1 MNKMQGCVDC
11 NNFVYSFDIELVDEL
26 EQPVSD
32 IDYEILLER
41 NNLVLAKG
49 KTDGQGKISVEGL
62 PSLPLRLVLN
72 TATLLKEMQAT
83 KRHLRLGRTMA
94 DSTVKPRTEQQGR
107 EYSYAT
113 VGQLINELPVIPDW
127 PEKRDLPAFHF
138 PEKMPRG
145 WSIRPRGKDHKHRK
159 LTIEVCPFRAWILM
173 LHNGPEYSLVNGYN
187 LSLMS
192 ILAYADGDR
201 DEHGSKA
208 GALKPY
214 VEQVLTHL
222 GRLPFKVNTQYLAP
236 VVKDVPFAE
245 RYRHYNFIDTSS
257 DDMGKVGNTQ
267 LLYMVNNEHAV
278 VAWRGTVNLED
289 VVTDLYGIQGA
300 DPILPSGKIHLGFK
314 NAYQDIS
321 ANKKLDD
328 AKKIMDGH
336 LADKPLFICGHSL
349 GGALA
354 LIHAAEHRA
363 KRPHLYT
370 YGMPRVFDRTAI
382 AELNEIV
389 HYRHVNNNDFVTAI
403 PHPKWGSMRVLLAL
417 STALLPYPTPAK
429 YSPEVRRYL
438 DSQDYQHHGK
448 IVHFSNFSMAY
459 DTGPGYQNMGWMASY
474 GKTIKTMQLKSLLA
488 PSLIGANDQKAYELV
503 TRQYSRA
510 DLDNPDRKVI
520 DAPEHSSTNYARYL
534 GDRLYDRL
542 CQDHGT
548 PSNFEQQ
555 AKKIKQ
561 VAHSSIDKDK
571 PAQFDA
577 FLQADARVLAQS
589 LLPVAVQP
597 IETNGLER
605 CYLYAMQLPK
615 EAIRSEQAEVAKE
628 SQQLK
633 EEVNSDA
640 NYQLHRQAKYLE
652 PGERATLPKLDDGV
666 KENIKLANQQANGMK
681 EMATLLQ

>member
-1 MNKMQGCVDC
+1 MKGCLDC
-11 NNFVYSFDIELVDEL
+11 NAFVYSFDIKLVDEL
-26 EQPVSD
+26 ESPIADVPYK
-32 IDYEILLER
+32 IILE
-41 NNLVLAKG
+41 NNDLVLKEG
-49 KTDGQGKISVEGL
+49 RTNGSGQIIVDDL
-62 PSLPLRLVLN
+62 PPKPLRLVLDHKQ
-72 TATLLKEMQAT
+72 LLDVMQEPQ
-83 KRHLRLGRTMA
+83 RHLRLGRTEA
-94 DSTVKPRTEQQGR
+94 DSTVKPQAKQQGR

-113 VGQLINELPVIPDW
+113 VGKLINELPVIPDW
-127 PEKRDLPAFHF
+127 PKGRDLPAFHF

-145 WSIRPRGKDHKHRK
+145 WSIRPRGKDYKHRK
-159 LTIEVCPFRAWILM
+159 LTIEVCPFRAWVLM

-192 ILAYADGDR
+192 ILAYADGER

-214 VEQVLTHL
+214 VEQVLTNL

-245 RYRHYNFIDTSS
+245 RYRHYDFIDTSS
-257 DDMGKVGNTQ
+257 KEMGEVGNTQ

-289 VVTDLYGIQGA
+289 VATDLYGIQGA
-300 DPILPSGKIHLGFK
+300 DPILPNGKVHLGFK
-314 NAYQDIS
+314 NAYKDLS
-321 ANKKLDD
+321 ANKELQG
-328 AKKIMDGH
+328 AINIMNRYLTG
-336 LADKPLFICGHSL
+336 KTLFICGHSL

-363 KRPHLYT
+363 KKPHLYT

-382 AELNEIV
+382 AQLNEIV
-389 HYRHVNNNDFVTAI
+389 HYRHINNNDFVTAI
-403 PHPKWGSMRVLLAL
+403 PHPKWGSMRMLLAL

-448 IVHFSNFSMAY
+448 IIHFSNFSMAY

-474 GKTIKTMQLKSLLA
+474 GKTIKTMQLKSLFA

-548 PSNFEQQ
+548 PSHFEQQ

-571 PAQFDA
+571 PAQLDA

-633 EEVNSDA
+633 EQVNSDA
-640 NYQLHRQAKYLE
+640 NYQLHRQASYLD
-652 PGERATLPKLDDGV
+652 PGDRATLPKVDDSV
-666 KENIKLANQQANGMK
+666 KESIKLANQQANGMK

>member
-1 MNKMQGCVDC
+1 
-11 NNFVYSFDIELVDEL
+11 
-26 EQPVSD
+26 
-32 IDYEILLER
+32 
-41 NNLVLAKG
+41 
-49 KTDGQGKISVEGL
+49 
-62 PSLPLRLVLN
+62 
-72 TATLLKEMQAT
+72 
-83 KRHLRLGRTMA
+83 MA
-94 DSTVKPRTEQQGR
+94 IW
-107 EYSYAT
+107 
-113 VGQLINELPVIPDW
+113 LINHCL
-127 PEKRDLPAFHF
+127 F
-138 PEKMPRG
+138 
-145 WSIRPRGKDHKHRK
+145 
-159 LTIEVCPFRAWILM
+159 
-173 LHNGPEYSLVNGYN
+173 
-187 LSLMS
+187 
-192 ILAYADGDR
+192 
-201 DEHGSKA
+201 
-208 GALKPY
+208 
-214 VEQVLTHL
+214 
-222 GRLPFKVNTQYLAP
+222 
-236 VVKDVPFAE
+236 
-245 RYRHYNFIDTSS
+245 
-257 DDMGKVGNTQ
+257 
-267 LLYMVNNEHAV
+267 
-278 VAWRGTVNLED
+278 VAIV
-289 VVTDLYGIQGA
+289 Y
-300 DPILPSGKIHLGFK
+300 
-314 NAYQDIS
+314 
-321 ANKKLDD
+321 
-328 AKKIMDGH
+328 
-336 LADKPLFICGHSL
+336 

-363 KRPHLYT
+363 KKPHLYT

-382 AELNEIV
+382 AQLNEIV

-448 IVHFSNFSMAY
+448 IIHFSNFSMAY

-474 GKTIKTMQLKSLLA
+474 GKTIKTMQLKSLLT

-510 DLDNPDRKVI
+510 DLDNPDRKAI

-548 PSNFEQQ
+548 PSHFEQQ

-577 FLQADARVLAQS
+577 FLQADASVLAQS

-633 EEVNSDA
+633 EQVNSDA
-640 NYQLHRQAKYLE
+640 NYKLHRQANYLD
-652 PGERATLPKLDDGV
+652 PGDRATLPKLDSSV
-666 KENIKLANQQANGMK
+666 KDKVKLANQQADSVK
-681 EMATLLQ
+681 KMASLLQ

>member
-1 MNKMQGCVDC
+1 MG
-11 NNFVYSFDIELVDEL
+11 NNAV
-26 EQPVSD
+26 
-32 IDYEILLER
+32 
-41 NNLVLAKG
+41 
-49 KTDGQGKISVEGL
+49 
-62 PSLPLRLVLN
+62 
-72 TATLLKEMQAT
+72 
-83 KRHLRLGRTMA
+83 
-94 DSTVKPRTEQQGR
+94 
-107 EYSYAT
+107 
-113 VGQLINELPVIPDW
+113 
-127 PEKRDLPAFHF
+127 
-138 PEKMPRG
+138 
-145 WSIRPRGKDHKHRK
+145 
-159 LTIEVCPFRAWILM
+159 LM

-192 ILAYADGDR
+192 ILAYADGER

-245 RYRHYNFIDTSS
+245 RYRHYDFIDTSS
-257 DDMGKVGNTQ
+257 NQMGKVGDTQ
-267 LLYMVNNEHAV
+267 LLYLVNNEHAV

-289 VVTDLYGIQGA
+289 VATDLYGIQGA
-300 DPILPSGKIHLGFK
+300 DPILPSGKVHLGFK
-314 NAYQDIS
+314 NAYTDLKL
-321 ANKKLDD
+321 NKKPKAAFDKMND
-328 AKKIMDGH
+328 M
-336 LADKPLFICGHSL
+336 LAGKPLFICGHSL

-363 KRPHLYT
+363 KKPHLYT

-382 AELNEIV
+382 AQLNEIV
-389 HYRHVNNNDFVTAI
+389 HYRHINNNDFVTAI
-403 PHPKWGSMRVLLAL
+403 PHPKWGSMRMLLAL

-448 IVHFSNFSMAY
+448 IIHFAAFSMNY
-459 DTGPGYQNMGWMASY
+459 DTGNAPYLDSGTGYESRGQFAAYAS
-474 GKTIKTMQLKSLLA
+474 KHRKNIQIKTLLA

-510 DLDNPDRKVI
+510 DLDNPDRKAI

-548 PSNFEQQ
+548 PSHFEQQ

-597 IETNGLER
+597 IEANGLER
-605 CYLYAMQLPK
+605 CYLYVMQLPK

-633 EEVNSDA
+633 EQVNSDA

-652 PGERATLPKLDDGV
+652 PGERATLPKVDDSV
-666 KENIKLANQQANGMK
+666 KESIKLTNQQANGMK
-681 EMATLLQ
+681 EMAALLQ